1 MKYTPA
7 NPVVIIF
14 KRDGVVVDFARTAN
28 GKVKI
33 YVCHPQPKTMRK
45 LGEGWSSVTSEALR
59 RIDLTQDLQHL
70 LRGVCL

>member
-1 MKYTPA
+1 MKYNPA
-7 NPVVIIF
+7 NPIVIIF

-28 GKVKI
+28 GKVRI
-33 YVCHPQPKTMRK
+33 YVCHPTKTVKK